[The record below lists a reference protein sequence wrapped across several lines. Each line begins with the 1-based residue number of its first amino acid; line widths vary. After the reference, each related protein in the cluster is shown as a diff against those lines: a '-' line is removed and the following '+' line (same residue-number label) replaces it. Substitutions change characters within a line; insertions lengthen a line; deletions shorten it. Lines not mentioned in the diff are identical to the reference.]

1 MFLALLRSNTALM
14 YSPLLTRRGKN
25 TNMNRKLLL
34 KKQFLSFVLA
44 MEGEKR
50 VNLSRVQL
58 DIERRRARQEKR
70 EKMAQ

>member
-1 MFLALLRSNTALM
+1 MLVPTED
-14 YSPLLTRRGKN
+14 YT
-25 TNMNRKLLL
+25 
-34 KKQFLSFVLA
+34 LA